1 MKTGAVVAEAASPVW
16 KERLLRNFLLAALA
30 SNIGNWVQIFS
41 EQWLVFLL
49 AGPLAA
55 RWGGRMGFA
64 SGLAVLIFTPLG
76 GSLADRLDRRKTL
89 AFAQVFLM
97 LLAITMCV
105 LAALHQLTL
114 PRLLFFAVASGL
126 GAAVSMPMGQ
136 SLVGDLVPPEKIP
149 AAFGLMSAQ
158 FNLSRIIGPA
168 LAAMLFPIVGAAG
181 NFGLNALSFVGL
193 VVVCL
198 RLRLPPAQHHAHS
211 GGSYAQSFRAFRT
224 DPQLSAVLIMA
235 AIWGFFAWSYFPLLP
250 VFGATTLGLTE
261 RGVAGLLSSFG
272 LGAVLGS
279 LAVARDVS
287 GRDRFPH
294 ILLAFGGF
302 GGGLGL
308 LGGLPHQSMAFVAMF
323 MMGAS
328 QATGLS
334 LMGGTIQRKIAPGLR
349 GRANA
354 IYLTAVIGIT
364 PFGTL
369 AAGEAA
375 QRLGAQGPRLVILAD
390 GLILLASAL
399 WLAFKLRRQQR
410 VDLQPVAGA

>member
-1 MKTGAVVAEAASPVW
+1 MSGATNTIW
-16 KERLLRNFLLAALA
+16 KERSLRTFLLAALA

-55 RWGGRMGFA
+55 RWAGRLGFA

-76 GSLADRLDRRKTL
+76 GSLADRLDRRKAL
-89 AFAQVFLM
+89 ASAQLFLM
-97 LLAITMCV
+97 LLAIALCV

-114 PRLLFFAVASGL
+114 PRLLFFAMASGL

-168 LAAMLFPIVGAAG
+168 LAALLFPIVGIAG

-198 RLRLPPAQHHAHS
+198 RLRLRQAHPSAPA
-211 GGSYAQSFRAFRT
+211 GGSYSQSFRAFRA
-224 DPQLSAVLIMA
+224 DPQLSALLVMA
-235 AIWGFFAWSYFPLLP
+235 AIWGFFAWGYFPLLP
-250 VFGATTLGLTE
+250 VFGARSLGLAE
-261 RGVAGLLSSFG
+261 RGVAGLLSCFG

-279 LAVARDVS
+279 LVVARDVS
-287 GRDRFPH
+287 GHDRFPR

-302 GGGLGL
+302 GAGLGL
-308 LGGLPHQSMAFVAMF
+308 LGGLPHRDVAFVAMF
-323 MMGAS
+323 IMGAC

-334 LMGGTIQRKIAPGLR
+334 LMSGTIQRKIPPGLR

-354 IYLTAVIGIT
+354 LYLTAVIGIT

-369 AAGEAA
+369 LAGEAA
-375 QRLGAQGPRLVILAD
+375 QRLGARGPQLVILAD

-399 WLAFKLRRQQR
+399 WLALAIRRSQR
-410 VDLQPVAGA
+410 RLGPVG

>member
-1 MKTGAVVAEAASPVW
+1 MSRAPLSPVW
-16 KERLLRNFLLAALA
+16 KERSLRHFLLAALA

-55 RWGGRMGFA
+55 RWAGRLGFA

-76 GSLADRLDRRKTL
+76 GSLADRLDRRKAL
-89 AFAQVFLM
+89 ASAQVFLM
-97 LLAITMCV
+97 LLALTMCL

-114 PRLLFFAVASGL
+114 PRLLFFAMASGL
-126 GAAVSMPMGQ
+126 GASMSMPMGQ
-136 SLVGDLVPPEKIP
+136 SLMGDLVPPEKIP

-168 LAAMLFPIVGAAG
+168 LAAFLFPILGVAG

-198 RLRLPPAQHHAHS
+198 RLRLPTAHQHAAS
-211 GGSYAQSFRAFRT
+211 GGSYVQSFRAFRA
-224 DPQLSAVLIMA
+224 DRQLSALLVIA

-250 VFGATTLGLTE
+250 VFGAKTLGLTE
-261 RGVAGLLSSFG
+261 RGVAGLLSCFG

-279 LAVARDVS
+279 LVVARDVS
-287 GRDRFPH
+287 GQDRFPR

-302 GGGLGL
+302 GCGLGL
-308 LGGLPHQSMAFVAMF
+308 LGGLPHPGVAFPAMF
-323 MMGAS
+323 IMGVF

-334 LMGGTIQRKIAPGLR
+334 LMSGTIQRKIAPGLR

-369 AAGEAA
+369 LAGEAA
-375 QRLGAQGPRLVILAD
+375 QRFGAQGPRIVILAD
-390 GLILLASAL
+390 GLILLVSAL
-399 WLAFKLRRQQR
+399 WLALFLQR
-410 VDLQPVAGA
+410 ARSPHRHREEA

>member
-1 MKTGAVVAEAASPVW
+1 MSEVRSPVW
-16 KERLLRNFLLAALA
+16 QERPLRNFLLAALA

-55 RWGGRMGFA
+55 RWAGRLGFA
-64 SGLAVLIFTPLG
+64 SGIAVLVFTPLG
-76 GSLADRLDRRKTL
+76 GSLADRLDRRKAL
-89 AFAQVFLM
+89 ASAQVFLM
-97 LLAITMCV
+97 LLALAMCL
-105 LAALHQLTL
+105 LAAFHQLTL
-114 PRLLFFAVASGL
+114 PRLLFFAMASGL

-136 SLVGDLVPPEKIP
+136 SLIGDLVPPEKIP

-168 LAAMLFPIVGAAG
+168 LAALLFPIVGAAG
-181 NFGLNALSFVGL
+181 NFGLNALSFAGL
-193 VVVCL
+193 VLVCL
-198 RLRLPPAQHHAHS
+198 RLRLPQSQHRAPGS
-211 GGSYAQSFRAFRT
+211 GSYRQSFTAFRA
-224 DPQLSAVLIMA
+224 DPQLSALLVIA

-250 VFGATTLGLTE
+250 VFGAKALGLTE
-261 RGVAGLLSSFG
+261 KGVAGLLSCFG

-287 GRDRFPH
+287 GRDRFPR

-302 GGGLGL
+302 GAGLGM
-308 LGGLPHQSMAFVAMF
+308 LGGLAHPGVAFPAMF
-323 MMGAS
+323 IMGAF

-334 LMGGTIQRKIAPGLR
+334 LMSGTIQRKIPPGLR

-354 IYLTAVIGIT
+354 IYLTAIIGIT
-364 PFGTL
+364 PLGTL
-369 AAGEAA
+369 LAGEVA

-399 WLAFKLRRQQR
+399 GLTLFLRRQPGP
-410 VDLQPVAGA
+410 VDRSIER